1 MVISKKKSACCLI
14 IQHSEN
20 NKQTKDSVPDASKG
34 QYAEIC

>member
-14 IQHSEN
+14 IQYAEN
-20 NKQTKDSVPDASKG
+20 NKRTNGSVPVASKG